1 MTFSNIIKFQDFVDY
16 NKNIMHM
23 KLKTS
28 SLDLNTS
35 RVLIYLCSD
44 FTSFTFCSTCL
55 DAHGQKSKCF
65 LILSKTLWMM
75 QKHLVQVFCFNP

>member
-1 MTFSNIIKFQDFVDY
+1 MTFSNIIKFQDLVDY
-16 NKNIMHM
+16 NHNIMHM

-28 SLDLNTS
+28 SLDLNTLS
-35 RVLIYLCSD
+35 VLIYLCFD
-44 FTSFTFCSTCL
+44 FAGFTFCSTCL

-65 LILSKTLWMM
+65 SILSKTLWMV